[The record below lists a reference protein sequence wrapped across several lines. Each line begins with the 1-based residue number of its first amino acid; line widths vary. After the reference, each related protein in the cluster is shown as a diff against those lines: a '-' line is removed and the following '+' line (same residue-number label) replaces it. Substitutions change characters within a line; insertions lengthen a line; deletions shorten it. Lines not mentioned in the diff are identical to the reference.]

1 MSLRALFDSIAD
13 AIRYVTSRSNKI
25 IASNFPNEIRAIKDN
40 MQEVEIVP
48 STEDQIKEGIFS
60 KVTVEGSTN
69 LVPENIKKDVDIFGV
84 TGIAESGNAE
94 MITTV
99 KSGSTIQYCLVKV
112 PQLDTSGIT
121 DISDMFDNCQ
131 NLVEVPPLDVSNA
144 TNMYSM
150 FSGCS
155 KLTSITFIGST
166 KNVTKMS
173 YLFYGCK
180 MLTTLPLLD
189 TSNVSEMSFMFAQ
202 CSMLTEIPLLNAEKV
217 IYMGTGVFD
226 NCNALESFGGLKDIG
241 KAYTSQTTNKSQ
253 YVIYLTE
260 SPKLTYESLMNVIN
274 NLYDLNLSYN
284 VANGGTLYTQQ
295 LRLGSQNLVKLTP
308 EEIAIATNKGWNVS

>member
-1 MSLRALFDSIAD
+1 MGLRTLFSSIAN
-13 AIRYVTSRSNKI
+13 AIRYVIGGNNKI
-25 IASNFPNEIRAIKDN
+25 VASNFPNEIRAIKDN

-48 STEDQIKEGIFS
+48 STEDQIKEGVFS

-99 KSGSTIQYCLVKV
+99 KNSYSIQWCLVKI

-121 DISDMFDNCQ
+121 DMSDMFGDCQ

-144 TNMYSM
+144 TDMYQM

-155 KLTSITFIGST
+155 KLTSVTFIGST
-166 KNVTKMS
+166 KNVTRMS
-173 YLFYGCK
+173 YLFSGCK
-180 MLTTLPLLD
+180 MLTALPLLD
-189 TSNVSEMSFMFAQ
+189 TSNVYDMFYMFSS

-217 IYMGTGVFD
+217 TSMGTGVFD

-241 KAYTSQTTNKSQ
+241 KAYTSQTTNKTQ

-260 SPKLTYESLMNVIN
+260 SPQLTYESLMNVIN

-295 LRLGSQNLVKLTP
+295 LRLGSKNLAKLTP